1 MWWNVMQA
9 FRVFLSDIFSSPFR
23 QNVGHSPHALF
34 PRACGPLWASLTP
47 KETGAG
53 LGRALEASRMG
64 NNTSSSLGKSATV
77 PVNQIQ
83 VSDVGDIGETFL
95 L

>member
-1 MWWNVMQA
+1 MFKA
-9 FRVFLSDIFSSPFR
+9 ALSFKI
-23 QNVGHSPHALF
+23 LF
-34 PRACGPLWASLTP
+34 
-47 KETGAG
+47 
-53 LGRALEASRMG
+53 RMG